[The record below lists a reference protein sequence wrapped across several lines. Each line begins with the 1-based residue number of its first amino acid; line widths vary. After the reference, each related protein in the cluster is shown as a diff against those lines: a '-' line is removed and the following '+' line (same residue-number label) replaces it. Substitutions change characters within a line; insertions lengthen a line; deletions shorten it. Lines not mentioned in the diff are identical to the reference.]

1 MTAAREPRSIGR
13 KAYEER
19 LRALQIELVK
29 WQRRVIADGEKVVVL
44 FEGRD
49 GAGKDGTIKRVVEH
63 LSPRETRVVALGK
76 PSDREVTEWYF
87 QRWAV
92 HLPAAGEVVLFN
104 RSWYN
109 RAGVEP
115 VMGFCTRAEHKLFLR
130 QVTTLET
137 MLIEDGVKLIKI
149 WIDISREVQA
159 KRLDQRRTDP
169 VKALKVSALDAV
181 AQEKWDDYSAARDEM
196 LMRTST
202 AIAPWTCVRGDHKKK
217 ARPAVIRHI
226 LDQLAGD
233 GITRN
238 LDPADPEILFPFDQT
253 ALKDGRLAR

>member
-1 MTAAREPRSIGR
+1 MGN
-13 KAYEER
+13 KAYNAEMEKLQVALVR
-19 LRALQIELVK
+19 WQQQAIEKGERAL
-29 WQRRVIADGEKVVVL
+29 VI

-49 GAGKDGTIKRVVEH
+49 AAGKDGTIKRIIEH
-63 LSPRETRVVALGK
+63 LSPRNTRAISLPK
-76 PSDREVTEWYF
+76 PSDRERCQWYF
-87 QRWAV
+87 QRYV
-92 HLPAAGEVVLFN
+92 EHLPAAGEIVLFN

-159 KRLDQRRTDP
+159 KRLDERRSDP
-169 VKALKVSALDAV
+169 VKALKVSALDAL
-181 AQEKWDDYSAARDEM
+181 AQEKWDDYSNARDEM

-217 ARPAVIRHI
+217 ARPAVIRHL
-226 LDQLAGD
+226 LDQLASD
-233 GITRN
+233 KITKS

>member
-1 MTAAREPRSIGR
+1 MGN
-13 KAYEER
+13 KAYTAEMEKLQVALVR
-19 LRALQIELVK
+19 WQQQAIEKGERAL
-29 WQRRVIADGEKVVVL
+29 VI

-49 GAGKDGTIKRVVEH
+49 AAGKDGTIKRIIEH
-63 LSPRETRVVALGK
+63 LSPRNTRAISLPK
-76 PSDREVTEWYF
+76 PSDRERCQWYF
-87 QRWAV
+87 QRYV
-92 HLPAAGEVVLFN
+92 EHLPAAGEIVLFN

-115 VMGFCTRAEHKLFLR
+115 VMGFCTKAEHKLFLR

-159 KRLDQRRTDP
+159 KRLDERRSDP
-169 VKALKVSALDAV
+169 VKALKVSALDAL
-181 AQEKWDDYSAARDEM
+181 AQEKWDDYSSARDEM

-217 ARPAVIRHI
+217 ARPAVIRHL
-226 LDQLAGD
+226 LDQLATD
-233 GITRN
+233 KITKS